1 MNFTDN
7 NERAKRFVRVFR
19 LLFGILVFVL
29 IVPYYFIAP
38 ANVLLQTLLTTIGLA
53 FFYILL
59 DIIINQYVSSINPI
73 IGAIL
78 ANAPILLMW
87 LFGKGGIQLGALT
100 YIGIALIV
108 TSLRADAGCEV
119 MSFPG
124 LIFKRHTHLAC
135 LFFSPIDCLEGKM
148 AKKARMIETGEL
160 LWTN

>member
-1 MNFTDN
+1 MNSTDN
-7 NERAKRFVRVFR
+7 IERAKPFGRVFR
-19 LLFGILVFVL
+19 LLFGLLVFVL

-59 DIIINQYVSSINPI
+59 DMIINQYDFSITPI

-100 YIGIALIV
+100 YLGIALIV
-108 TSLRADAGCEV
+108 TSLHADAGCEV
-119 MSFPG
+119 MSIPG

-135 LFFSPIDCLEGKM
+135 LFFSPIDWLEGKM
-148 AKKARMIETGEL
+148 AKKGQ
-160 LWTN
+160 ND